1 MKDLVWAVDE
11 AYMYKVLCSCA
22 QLDWES
28 ILHLPDTQSPS
39 ALQELVLYYNH
50 SRSLNLLLYSQSH
63 WGIHWEV
70 EWVLHSWLYK
80 EGIWLKKS
88 ASVLRFSYRHIPESV
103 HMHTLP
109 FEIFNVA
116 ASLVT
121 EHLVAFIA
129 TVFTSLYGRVRLT
142 DDWSTGIVLELFL
155 ITVIETVSTS
165 ELSYGYVQ
173 YTVTVKL

>member
-1 MKDLVWAVDE
+1 
-11 AYMYKVLCSCA
+11 
-22 QLDWES
+22 
-28 ILHLPDTQSPS
+28 
-39 ALQELVLYYNH
+39 
-50 SRSLNLLLYSQSH
+50 
-63 WGIHWEV
+63 
-70 EWVLHSWLYK
+70 
-80 EGIWLKKS
+80 
-88 ASVLRFSYRHIPESV
+88 
-103 HMHTLP
+103 MHTLP

-142 DDWSTGIVLELFL
+142 DDRSTGIVLELFL